1 MKKEVLLK
9 NNKKCCWYRKGFT
22 LLELLVAIVIVG
34 IISTIGYWS
43 ISKRLARERVSSA
56 VYGLANEILNLK
68 NRALL
73 QNQRFGIRF
82 VDNTT
87 YSVFFIDATGT
98 PQIMATRTLPDGVEF
113 GIPGSIS
120 SCPEGIT
127 PDYGDGVSFP
137 ANTLTFLPIG
147 TPTASGC
154 VAINSPHATG
164 AVIVRPMGDVAVYVY
179 DKSKKVWIK
188 K

>member
-1 MKKEVLLK
+1 MKKEVLLIS
-9 NNKKCCWYRKGFT
+9 NKRVVKYRLGFT

-82 VDNTT
+82 VDNTR
-87 YSVFFIDATGT
+87 YDVFFIDSMGTRQLLATK
-98 PQIMATRTLPDGVEF
+98 TLPDGVKF
-113 GIPGSIS
+113 GIPGSIG
-120 SCPEGIT
+120 SCPEGMS

-147 TPTASGC
+147 TPTTAGC
-154 VAINSPHATG
+154 VVINSPHAAG